1 MQMERGAEKIAVI
14 GLGYVGLPLAILLSK
29 QYAVTGYD
37 YASNRIAELVNQ
49 VDKSAEVNSEELA
62 DAFLL
67 FNKTKGNIGLE
78 VTDNPDTIAHSTIFI
93 IAVPTP
99 VDQNHLPDLSP
110 LKAATDLV
118 ARFLKKGDLVIYES
132 TVYPG
137 CTEEVAVPILEQ
149 VSQLTYNIN
158 FTVGYSPERMNPG
171 DKQRRLTDI
180 VKVTSGSNVEAANRV
195 NNLYA
200 SIILA
205 GTYLAPSIKIAE
217 ASKVVE
223 NTQRDINIAYMN
235 ELSKV
240 FTALDIDMKE
250 VTKAAATKWN
260 FLPFHPGLVGGH
272 CIGVDP
278 YYLIHRSMQA
288 GYEPTLLKSAR
299 VINNSMGE
307 YVASRMLALLAKK
320 QIAASTARVLIMGI
334 AFKENTADIRNSRV
348 VELIN
353 QLIASG
359 VAVDIYDPL
368 VDAQAVSESYGLTC
382 LNKLGETDKYDGIII
397 AVRHATFNEFEYS
410 RYLKPISVLYDL
422 HGIVSGQLSDGSL

>member
-37 YASNRIAELVNQ
+37 YASNRIAELVDQ
-49 VDKSAEVNSEELA
+49 VDKSAEVIAEDLA

-67 FNKTKGNIGLE
+67 FNKTKGNVGLQ
-78 VTDNPDTIAHSTIFI
+78 VTDKPDTIAHSTIFI

-110 LKAATDLV
+110 LKAATELV

-149 VSQLTYNIN
+149 VSRLTYNID
-158 FTVGYSPERMNPG
+158 FAVGYSPERMNPG
-171 DKQRRLTDI
+171 DKQRRLADI

-200 SIILA
+200 SIIRA

-307 YVASRMLALLAKK
+307 YVASRMLALLGKK

-353 QLIASG
+353 QLIASE

-368 VDAQAVSESYGLTC
+368 VDAQAVRESYGLTC
-382 LNKLGETDKYDGIII
+382 LDKLGETDKYDGIII

-410 RYLKPISVLYDL
+410 RYLKPRSVLYDL
-422 HGIVSGQLSDGSL
+422 HGIVSGQFSDGTL

>member
-67 FNKTKGNIGLE
+67 FNKTKGNVGLQ
-78 VTDNPDTIAHSTIFI
+78 VTDNPDTIAHSSIFI

-200 SIILA
+200 SIIRA

-353 QLIASG
+353 QLIAFG

>member
-67 FNKTKGNIGLE
+67 FNKTKGNVGLQ
-78 VTDNPDTIAHSTIFI
+78 VTDIPDTIAQSSIFI

-307 YVASRMLALLAKK
+307 YVASRMLALLGKK

-353 QLIASG
+353 QLIAFG

>member
-149 VSQLTYNIN
+149 VSRLTYNID
-158 FTVGYSPERMNPG
+158 FAVGYSPERMNPG

-200 SIILA
+200 SIIRA

-353 QLIASG
+353 QLIAFG

>member
-1 MQMERGAEKIAVI
+1 
-14 GLGYVGLPLAILLSK
+14 
-29 QYAVTGYD
+29 
-37 YASNRIAELVNQ
+37 
-49 VDKSAEVNSEELA
+49 
-62 DAFLL
+62 
-67 FNKTKGNIGLE
+67 
-78 VTDNPDTIAHSTIFI
+78 
-93 IAVPTP
+93 
-99 VDQNHLPDLSP
+99 
-110 LKAATDLV
+110 
-118 ARFLKKGDLVIYES
+118 
-132 TVYPG
+132 
-137 CTEEVAVPILEQ
+137 
-149 VSQLTYNIN
+149 
-158 FTVGYSPERMNPG
+158 
-171 DKQRRLTDI
+171 
-180 VKVTSGSNVEAANRV
+180 VEAANRV

-200 SIILA
+200 SIIRA

-307 YVASRMLALLAKK
+307 YVASRMLALLGKK

-353 QLIASG
+353 QLIASE

-368 VDAQAVSESYGLTC
+368 VDAQAVRESYGLTC
-382 LNKLGETDKYDGIII
+382 LDKLGETDKYDGIII

-410 RYLKPISVLYDL
+410 RYLKPRSVLYDL
-422 HGIVSGQLSDGSL
+422 HGIVSGQFSDGTL

>member
-1 MQMERGAEKIAVI
+1 MQMEWGAEKIAVI

-149 VSQLTYNIN
+149 VSRLTYNID
-158 FTVGYSPERMNPG
+158 FAVGYSPERMNPG

-200 SIILA
+200 SIIRA

-353 QLIASG
+353 QLIAFG